1 MGQETE
7 FSEQDEQAIRALLLQ
22 AFAALSPEARE
33 AVLIGG
39 DEEDAD
45 DERDAA

>member
-1 MGQETE
+1 MDTE
-7 FSEQDEQAIRALLLQ
+7 LSEQDSQAVWALLLQ

>member
-1 MGQETE
+1 METE
-7 FSEQDEQAIRALLLQ
+7 LSEQDEQAIRALLLQ

-39 DEEDAD
+39 DEDADAD